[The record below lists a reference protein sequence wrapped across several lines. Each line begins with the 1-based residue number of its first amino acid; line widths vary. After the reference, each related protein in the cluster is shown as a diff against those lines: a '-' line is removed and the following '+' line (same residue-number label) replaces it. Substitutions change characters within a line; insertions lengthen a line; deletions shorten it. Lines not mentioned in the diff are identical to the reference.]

1 MSGVVRRHSELLQDG
16 PKKKKPKNL
25 FIGAR
30 EQGSKA
36 RGGGAVRLT
45 RVLNRHPSLQKH
57 LLKAGVPAVTPRIV
71 PTLTTRW
78 HHCSS
83 QPPWV
88 GASARGR
95 RWLRAT
101 REKMGRRGG
110 GPRPCGVL
118 RASSLLSYLFTAH
131 FPVWTRTQRSRDPQP
146 GHRGV
151 KLHLPPSHQP
161 LGTPTPLHL
170 RACADPTGSDPD
182 RLTGGGAQ

>member
-1 MSGVVRRHSELLQDG
+1 MSGVVGRHSELLQDG
-16 PKKKKPKNL
+16 PKKKNTSSEELGSRVQRP
-25 FIGAR
+25 GA
-30 EQGSKA
+30 
-36 RGGGAVRLT
+36 GGAVRLT

-57 LLKAGVPAVTPRIV
+57 LLKTGVPAVTPRVV

-88 GASARGR
+88 CASARGR

-131 FPVWTRTQRSRDPQP
+131 FPV
-146 GHRGV
+146 
-151 KLHLPPSHQP
+151 
-161 LGTPTPLHL
+161 
-170 RACADPTGSDPD
+170 
-182 RLTGGGAQ
+182 